1 MRIPRIIALAIVIAT
16 LAPQAAAAQSE
27 TDSYAILAQD
37 GDTLLAAAALAGNG
51 KLSYA
56 YTYESLFADSTIY
69 MRSAYMHWQKI
80 SAGESGAQFLLLA
93 GTGKY
98 LGIGGAQ
105 KTSFFDCQLVGKD
118 SAAAFFISEGCLTT
132 VTGQGDTLM
141 LVSFA
146 GTSKE
151 QRNSYFRLLR
161 KNNYTESFL
170 KTRLV
175 AMAQPGEIVREGR
188 GIKGTGRLVMRQ
200 IINSLNSAT
209 AWIDLSAAMLPPRSR
224 MLDSLFATNRFVYV
238 SAEAAALMP
247 ASAEGLVAVSA
258 GGAHLARPT
267 TLADTCDIEIPR
279 AFTAGAD
286 SLTLSRRFPSAGW
299 STLCLPFAPAKT
311 PAGLEAFSFAG
322 ISDSRVNIKAA
333 GEIRAATPYLV
344 RVAAGTGN
352 VAATFAAAAGAE
364 VPATSDAYGTTL
376 FGTLQRMDF
385 AKQNSTKYYLL
396 EHDGRRFVRAAAG
409 SYLLPCRCGIKM
421 EGSPDTKAL
430 SIALS
435 AAGVNAGKA
444 KPAATYDVDGRPFHD
459 GARKPQGIYIIDG
472 KKKYIKE
479 E

>member
-175 AMAQPGEIVREGR
+175 AMAQPGEVKREGR
-188 GIKGTGRLVMRQ
+188 GVTCTGRLVLRQ
-200 IINSLNSAT
+200 ITDSLGST
-209 AWIDLSAAMLPPRSR
+209 VAWIDLAAAMLPPRSR
-224 MLDSLFATNRFVYV
+224 MLGSLFATNRFVYA
-238 SAEAAALMP
+238 SSEAAALMP
-247 ASAEGLVAVSA
+247 AAAEGLVAV
-258 GGAHLARPT
+258 GTDGARLVRPT
-267 TLADTCDIEIPR
+267 TLIDTCDIEIPR
-279 AFTAGAD
+279 PFTAGAD
-286 SLTLSRRFPSAGW
+286 SLTLTRKFPSAGW
-299 STLCLPFAPAKT
+299 NTLCLPFAPAQI

-322 ISDSRVNIKAA
+322 ISDSRVNVKAA
-333 GEIRAATPYLV
+333 GEILAATPYLI
-344 RVAAGTGN
+344 RVAAGKGN

-364 VPATSDAYGTTL
+364 VPATGDAYGATL
-376 FGTLQRMDF
+376 IGTLRRMDIGGS
-385 AKQNSTKYYLL
+385 ASAKYYLL
-396 EHDGRRFVRAAAG
+396 EHDGRRFVSAAAG

-421 EGSPDTKAL
+421 EGSPDTKSF
-430 SIALS
+430 SIALGDTGEN
-435 AAGVNAGKA
+435 AAEA
-444 KPAATYDVDGRPFHD
+444 KPETTYDVDGRAIPS
-459 GARKPQGIYIIDG
+459 GASKPRGIYIIGG
-472 KKKYIKE
+472 KKKYIK
-479 E
+479 